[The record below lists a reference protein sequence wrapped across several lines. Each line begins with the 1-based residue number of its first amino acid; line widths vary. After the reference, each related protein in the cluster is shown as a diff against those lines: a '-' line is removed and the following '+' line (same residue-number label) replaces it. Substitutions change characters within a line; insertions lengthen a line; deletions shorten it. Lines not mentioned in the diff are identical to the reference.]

1 MEVENQPPEVL
12 SRRARRPALG
22 HPRVEPL
29 LDRLVAAGASLS
41 QIRDALAQDCPEGP
55 GITVSRTAIAQKLER
70 MGLKTAGTSFKALAT
85 QVSDGAVAVARRPI
99 EAGEVRAAQR
109 KGQRRVPSWLSPYK
123 TEIGRLMGE
132 GLIYC
137 EIWDALKEANPME
150 PRFQIELSDSAKS
163 ARIAN
168 FKHREA
174 KKAESRAGRKAMML
188 KKFSESQPT
197 WDWETRTK
205 LDTAET
211 AKPEPGFN
219 ASRPGAQSNQGFQK
233 PVVQGGRA
241 ALPSAAQKSA
251 NTVAE
256 ALAEKESLKR
266 EADPEQLA
274 AALEKLGPSAAAP
287 KTIFKKG

>member
-1 MEVENQPPEVL
+1 MEAENQPLEAP
-12 SRRARRPALG
+12 SRRARRPALA

-29 LDRLVAAGASLS
+29 LARLVAAGASLA
-41 QIRDALAQDCPEGP
+41 QIRDALALDGPEGP
-55 GITVSRTAIAQKLER
+55 GIAVSRTAIAQKLER
-70 MGLKTAGTSFKALAT
+70 MGLKTAGTSFKALAN
-85 QVSDGAVAVARRPI
+85 QVSRGAEAVARRPV
-99 EAGEVRAAQR
+99 EPGEIRAAQR

-150 PRFQIELSDSAKS
+150 PRFHVELSDSAKS

-188 KKFSESQPT
+188 KKFSESPPNWE
-197 WDWETRTK
+197 WDTRTK
-205 LDTAET
+205 LDSAET

-219 ASRPGAQSNQGFQK
+219 ASRPGAQGNQSYQK
-233 PVVQGGRA
+233 PVIQGGRA
-241 ALPSAAQKSA
+241 VLPSSAPKSS
-251 NTVAE
+251 NIVAE

-266 EADPEQLA
+266 VADPEKLA
-274 AALEKLGPSAAAP
+274 AALEKLTHRP
-287 KTIFKKG
+287 